1 MDVAYEIVAYEIV
14 ANEIV
19 ANEIVAN
26 EIASSSDKY
35 THLLNHKSK
44 RIRNSYDSSTL
55 LYEEEEEN
63 NEYRFCEDMKIK
75 RENEIKRIERVK
87 ANAEKREKERLD
99 IDSKIKYAKSSGRII
114 IELEYKKKEK
124 CALCIE
130 DMENKK
136 VQHTPCGHSFH
147 MSCLETQ
154 ISMYKNYRCSLCRY
168 PIYDS

>member
-1 MDVAYEIVAYEIV
+1 MDVAYEIVAY
-14 ANEIV
+14 
-19 ANEIVAN
+19 AN

-44 RIRNSYDSSTL
+44 RRRTSYDSSTL

-99 IDSKIKYAKSSGRII
+99 IDSKIKYAKSSGLII

-124 CALCIE
+124 CALCIQ

-136 VQHTPCGHSFH
+136 VQHTPCGHTFH

-154 ISMYKNYRCSLCRY
+154 ISKYQNYNCSLCRY
-168 PIYDS
+168 QIYDP

>member
-1 MDVAYEIVAYEIV
+1 
-14 ANEIV
+14 
-19 ANEIVAN
+19 
-26 EIASSSDKY
+26 
-35 THLLNHKSK
+35 
-44 RIRNSYDSSTL
+44 
-55 LYEEEEEN
+55 
-63 NEYRFCEDMKIK
+63 MKIK

-99 IDSKIKYAKSSGRII
+99 IDSKVKYAKSSGRII
-114 IELEYKKKEK
+114 IELEYKKKDK

-154 ISMYKNYRCSLCRY
+154 FLMYKNYRCSLCRY
-168 PIYDS
+168 QICDHE